1 MIRVKPP
8 RPTKDNSRLDAASKD
23 ILTGLAAEEPT
34 RFFEMYYWS
43 REPGMLE
50 IMRAIL
56 AMPEGA
62 RAALEAFLTMSQ
74 EPAQIVADWDRKDT
88 LTLTS
93 PQIGQAVAIIHYC
106 AENEDVEK
114 TSLLN

>member
-1 MIRVKPP
+1 MPHDP
-8 RPTKDNSRLDAASKD
+8 RAKS
-23 ILTGLAAEEPT
+23 AEEQQQDLQQLIRSIVEQGDPA
-34 RFFEMYYWS
+34 RFMEALYWS

-56 AMPEGA
+56 AMSEGP

-74 EPAQIVADWDRKDT
+74 EPALIVADWDRKDS

-93 PQIGQAVAIIHYC
+93 PQIGQTIAIIHYC

-114 TSLLN
+114 TSLPN

>member
-1 MIRVKPP
+1 MIRVKSR
-8 RPTKDNSRLDAASKD
+8 RPTKSTQSDVASKD
-23 ILTGLAAEEPT
+23 ILTGLVAEEPT

-50 IMRAIL
+50 IMRAV
-56 AMPEGA
+56 MSMSETS

-74 EPAQIVADWDRKDT
+74 EPALIVANWDRQDS

-93 PQIGQAVAIIHYC
+93 PQIGQTVAIIHYC
-106 AENEDVEK
+106 AENEDIEK
-114 TSLLN
+114 PSLPN

>member
-1 MIRVKPP
+1 MIRVKPR
-8 RPTKDNSRLDAASKD
+8 RPTNNTQLDVASKD
-23 ILTGLAAEEPT
+23 ILTGLVAEEPT

-50 IMRAIL
+50 VMRAI
-56 AMPEGA
+56 MGMSESS

-74 EPAQIVADWDRKDT
+74 EPALIAANWDRKGS

-93 PQIGQAVAIIHYC
+93 PQVGHTVAMIRYC
-106 AENEDVEK
+106 AENEDIEK
-114 TSLLN
+114 PSLPN

>member
-1 MIRVKPP
+1 MQHDPCDK
-8 RPTKDNSRLDAASKD
+8 
-23 ILTGLAAEEPT
+23 AAEEQQQNLQELIRSIVEQGDPAG
-34 RFFEMYYWS
+34 FSEGMYWS

-56 AMPEGA
+56 AMSEGA

-74 EPAQIVADWDRKDT
+74 EPAQIVADWDRKGS

-93 PQIGQAVAIIHYC
+93 PQIGQTVAIIRYC
-106 AENEDVEK
+106 AENDDVEK